1 MLLLIRD
8 QKNLVKC
15 LSRNVFPG
23 EGMVGC
29 LSICPV
35 LSLGL
40 ALQQFF
46 VRQWTKAIVMDKEDC
61 SLHVMKAPFLDCLDS
76 SLSITN

>member
-1 MLLLIRD
+1 
-8 QKNLVKC
+8 
-15 LSRNVFPG
+15 
-23 EGMVGC
+23 MVGC